1 MPQQVDPNQGLSA
14 AQVAQRQAAG
24 QVNQAVA
31 PPVRTVKQIISANV
45 FTYFNLIFVVLT
57 VLLCVVQSFRNL
69 TFLPI
74 IIANTLIGIF
84 QEVRAKKILD
94 ELTMLNV
101 PHATVIRAGQRQQIA
116 VDQLVLDD
124 IVVYQTGD
132 QIAADAKV
140 CAGEVLVNE
149 ALLTGEADEIKK
161 SVGTALMSGS
171 FVVAGAC
178 RAQVTAVGAAA
189 YINQLTLAA
198 KATPHGEQSE
208 MIRSLD
214 QLIKVI
220 GVALVPLGILL
231 VWQGLAVNHE
241 SLHDSITSMVAAI
254 LGMIPEGLYLLA
266 SVALAVSASRLAK
279 QRVLLHEMKS
289 IETLARVDT
298 LCVDKTGTITENTMQ
313 VTAWQP
319 VAGQVRATVQA
330 QLTQLLSVLAPDN
343 STMQALQAAFP
354 APQPAQATAV
364 LPFTSRNKYSAARFG
379 ATTYV
384 IGAPEFVLGNSA
396 ALPPAVAA
404 ARERGQRVLVFG
416 QATGLQA
423 TQLQGPV
430 TPLAYVQLTNPVRPQ
445 APQTFAYFRQQGV
458 AVKVI
463 SGDNPATVAAVAQ
476 AAQIKGA
483 ADFVDA
489 TTLRTPAALQAAAAK
504 HTVFGRV
511 TPEQKRQLIQA
522 LQAQGHTVAMTGDG
536 VNDVLAL
543 KDADCSI
550 AMAAGSEAAI
560 HVAQVVLLDSDFACL
575 PAVVLEGRRVVNNIQ
590 RSASLF
596 LVKNL
601 FSFLMA
607 LLAVA
612 FIFTYPL
619 KPAQVSLWGLVT
631 IGLPGFF
638 LALQPNHER
647 LRGHFLTN
655 VMFLALPGGL
665 TDVIVVGMM
674 VALAQVFNL
683 TYADY
688 STVAVLLLI
697 LVGLRVLYRTCQ
709 PFDRV
714 RRLIYAGCLLALA
727 GGSLATPWLFG
738 LTWPSLRG
746 WAILGLVA
754 LTTGPILHGTTWVVS
769 RVEKWYHHQP
779 GPSSHFSSR

>member
-14 AQVAQRQAAG
+14 AQVAQRQVAG

-101 PHATVIRAGQRQQIA
+101 PHATVIRGGQRQQIA

-132 QIAADAKV
+132 QITADAKV

-319 VAGQVRATVQA
+319 VAGQARATVQA
-330 QLTQLLSVLAPDN
+330 QLTQLLSVLAADN

-364 LPFTSRNKYSAARFG
+364 LPFTSRNKYSAAQFDASG
-379 ATTYV
+379 Y
-384 IGAPEFVLGNSA
+384 
-396 ALPPAVAA
+396 
-404 ARERGQRVLVFG
+404 RG
-416 QATGLQA
+416 
-423 TQLQGPV
+423 
-430 TPLAYVQLTNPVRPQ
+430 
-445 APQTFAYFRQQGV
+445 
-458 AVKVI
+458 
-463 SGDNPATVAAVAQ
+463 
-476 AAQIKGA
+476 
-483 ADFVDA
+483 
-489 TTLRTPAALQAAAAK
+489 
-504 HTVFGRV
+504 
-511 TPEQKRQLIQA
+511 
-522 LQAQGHTVAMTGDG
+522 
-536 VNDVLAL
+536 
-543 KDADCSI
+543 
-550 AMAAGSEAAI
+550 
-560 HVAQVVLLDSDFACL
+560 
-575 PAVVLEGRRVVNNIQ
+575 
-590 RSASLF
+590 
-596 LVKNL
+596 
-601 FSFLMA
+601 
-607 LLAVA
+607 
-612 FIFTYPL
+612 
-619 KPAQVSLWGLVT
+619 
-631 IGLPGFF
+631 
-638 LALQPNHER
+638 
-647 LRGHFLTN
+647 
-655 VMFLALPGGL
+655 
-665 TDVIVVGMM
+665 
-674 VALAQVFNL
+674 
-683 TYADY
+683 
-688 STVAVLLLI
+688 
-697 LVGLRVLYRTCQ
+697 
-709 PFDRV
+709 
-714 RRLIYAGCLLALA
+714 
-727 GGSLATPWLFG
+727 
-738 LTWPSLRG
+738 
-746 WAILGLVA
+746 
-754 LTTGPILHGTTWVVS
+754 
-769 RVEKWYHHQP
+769 
-779 GPSSHFSSR
+779 

>member
-1 MPQQVDPNQGLSA
+1 MPQQVDPNQGLSV
-14 AQVAQRQAAG
+14 AQVAQHQAAG

-208 MIRSLD
+208 MIRALD

-319 VAGQVRATVQA
+319 AAGQNRETVQA
-330 QLTQLLSVLAPDN
+330 QMTQLLSVLAPDN

-384 IGAPEFVLGNSA
+384 IGAPEFVLGNSV

-416 QATGLQA
+416 QAAGLQA

-504 HTVFGRV
+504 YTVFGRV

-550 AMAAGSEAAI
+550 AMASGSEAAI

-697 LVGLRVLYRTCQ
+697 LVG
-709 PFDRV
+709 
-714 RRLIYAGCLLALA
+714 YASC
-727 GGSLATPWLFG
+727 
-738 LTWPSLRG
+738 
-746 WAILGLVA
+746 
-754 LTTGPILHGTTWVVS
+754 TGPASPLIGS
-769 RVEKWYHHQP
+769 
-779 GPSSHFSSR
+779 GA

>member
-161 SVGTALMSGS
+161 PVGATLMSGS

-208 MIRSLD
+208 MIRALD

-220 GVALVPLGILL
+220 GAALVPLGILL
-231 VWQGLAVNHE
+231 VWQGLVVNHE

-319 VAGQVRATVQA
+319 AAGQNRETVQA

-354 APQPAQATAV
+354 ALQPAQATAV

-384 IGAPEFVLGNSA
+384 IGAPEFVLGNSV

-416 QATGLQA
+416 QAAGLQT

-458 AVKVI
+458 TVKVI

-504 HTVFGRV
+504 YTVFGRV

-550 AMAAGSEAAI
+550 AMASGSEAAI

-665 TDVIVVGMM
+665 TDVMVVGMM

-746 WAILGLVA
+746 WVILGLVA
-754 LTTGPILHGTTWVVS
+754 LTTGPILHGTTWMVS
-769 RVEKWYHHQP
+769 RVEKWYHHHH
-779 GPSSHFSSR
+779 GPAAH

>member
-31 PPVRTVKQIISANV
+31 PPVRTAKQIISANV

-161 SVGTALMSGS
+161 PVGATLMSGS

-241 SLHDSITSMVAAI
+241 SLHDSIISMVAAI

-319 VAGQVRATVQA
+319 AAGQNRETVQA
-330 QLTQLLSVLAPDN
+330 QMTQLLSVLAPDN

-379 ATTYV
+379 ATAYV
-384 IGAPEFVLGNSA
+384 IGAPEFVLGNSV
-396 ALPPAVAA
+396 ALPSAVAA

-416 QATGLQA
+416 QAAGLQT

-430 TPLAYVQLTNPVRPQ
+430 TPLAYVQLTNPVRP
-445 APQTFAYFRQQGV
+445 
-458 AVKVI
+458 
-463 SGDNPATVAAVAQ
+463 Q

-550 AMAAGSEAAI
+550 AMASGSEAAI

>member
-319 VAGQVRATVQA
+319 VAGQARATVQA

-384 IGAPEFVLGNSA
+384 IGAPEFVLGNSV

-416 QATGLQA
+416 QAAGLQA

-504 HTVFGRV
+504 YTVFGRV

-754 LTTGPILHGTTWVVS
+754 LTTGPILHGTTWMVS
-769 RVEKWYHHQP
+769 RVEKWYHHHH
-779 GPSSHFSSR
+779 GPAAH

>member
-1 MPQQVDPNQGLSA
+1 MLQQVDPNQGLSA

-214 QLIKVI
+214 RLIKVI

-231 VWQGLAVNHE
+231 VWQGLTVNHE

-313 VTAWQP
+313 VMAWQP
-319 VAGQVRATVQA
+319 AAGQVRATVQA
-330 QLTQLLSVLAPDN
+330 QMTQLLSVLAPDN

-384 IGAPEFVLGNSA
+384 IGAPEFVLGNSV
-396 ALPPAVAA
+396 ALPSAVAA

-416 QATGLQA
+416 QAAGLQT

-504 HTVFGRV
+504 YTVFGRV

-674 VALAQVFNL
+674 VALTQVFNL

-714 RRLIYAGCLLALA
+714 RRLIYAGCLLALHLIFPA
-727 GGSLATPWLFG
+727 GSQ
-738 LTWPSLRG
+738 SRG
-746 WAILGLVA
+746 R
-754 LTTGPILHGTTWVVS
+754 S
-769 RVEKWYHHQP
+769 
-779 GPSSHFSSR
+779 

>member
-1 MPQQVDPNQGLSA
+1 M
-14 AQVAQRQAAG
+14 
-24 QVNQAVA
+24 
-31 PPVRTVKQIISANV
+31 
-45 FTYFNLIFVVLT
+45 
-57 VLLCVVQSFRNL
+57 
-69 TFLPI
+69 
-74 IIANTLIGIF
+74 
-84 QEVRAKKILD
+84 
-94 ELTMLNV
+94 
-101 PHATVIRAGQRQQIA
+101 
-116 VDQLVLDD
+116 
-124 IVVYQTGD
+124 
-132 QIAADAKV
+132 
-140 CAGEVLVNE
+140 
-149 ALLTGEADEIKK
+149 
-161 SVGTALMSGS
+161 
-171 FVVAGAC
+171 
-178 RAQVTAVGAAA
+178 
-189 YINQLTLAA
+189 
-198 KATPHGEQSE
+198 
-208 MIRSLD
+208 
-214 QLIKVI
+214 
-220 GVALVPLGILL
+220 
-231 VWQGLAVNHE
+231 
-241 SLHDSITSMVAAI
+241 
-254 LGMIPEGLYLLA
+254 
-266 SVALAVSASRLAK
+266 
-279 QRVLLHEMKS
+279 
-289 IETLARVDT
+289 
-298 LCVDKTGTITENTMQ
+298 
-313 VTAWQP
+313 
-319 VAGQVRATVQA
+319 
-330 QLTQLLSVLAPDN
+330 
-343 STMQALQAAFP
+343 
-354 APQPAQATAV
+354 
-364 LPFTSRNKYSAARFG
+364 
-379 ATTYV
+379 

-504 HTVFGRV
+504 YTVFGRV

-550 AMAAGSEAAI
+550 AMASGSEAAI

-746 WAILGLVA
+746 WVILGLVA
-754 LTTGPILHGTTWVVS
+754 LTTGPILHGTTWMVS
-769 RVEKWYHHQP
+769 RVEKWYHHHH
-779 GPSSHFSSR
+779 GPAAH

>member
-116 VDQLVLDD
+116 VGQLVLDD

-140 CAGEVLVNE
+140 CTGEVLVNE

-161 SVGTALMSGS
+161 PVGATLMSGS

-319 VAGQVRATVQA
+319 AAGQNRETVQA
-330 QLTQLLSVLAPDN
+330 QMTQLLSVLAPDN

-384 IGAPEFVLGNSA
+384 IGAPEFVLGNSV

-416 QATGLQA
+416 QAAGLQA

-504 HTVFGRV
+504 YTVFGRV

-550 AMAAGSEAAI
+550 AMASGSEAAI

-746 WAILGLVA
+746 WVILGLVA
-754 LTTGPILHGTTWVVS
+754 LTTGPILHGTTWMVS
-769 RVEKWYHHQP
+769 RVEKWYHHHH
-779 GPSSHFSSR
+779 GPAAH

>member
-24 QVNQAVA
+24 QVNQAVT

-116 VDQLVLDD
+116 VGELVLDD

-140 CAGEVLVNE
+140 CTGEVLVNE

-161 SVGTALMSGS
+161 PVGATLMSGS

-319 VAGQVRATVQA
+319 AAGQNRETVQA
-330 QLTQLLSVLAPDN
+330 QMTQLLSVLAPDN

-384 IGAPEFVLGNSA
+384 IGAPEFVLGNSV

-416 QATGLQA
+416 QAAGLQA

-504 HTVFGRV
+504 YTVFGRV

-550 AMAAGSEAAI
+550 AMASGSEAAI

-746 WAILGLVA
+746 WVILGLVA
-754 LTTGPILHGTTWVVS
+754 LTTGPILHGTTWMVS
-769 RVEKWYHHQP
+769 RVEKWYHHHH
-779 GPSSHFSSR
+779 GPAAH

>member
-14 AQVAQRQAAG
+14 AQVAQRQVAG

-116 VDQLVLDD
+116 VGELVLDD

-140 CAGEVLVNE
+140 CTGEVLVNE

-161 SVGTALMSGS
+161 PVGATLMSGS

-319 VAGQVRATVQA
+319 AAGQNRETVQA
-330 QLTQLLSVLAPDN
+330 QMTQLLSVLAPDN

-384 IGAPEFVLGNSA
+384 IGAPEFVLGNSV

-416 QATGLQA
+416 QAAGLQA

-504 HTVFGRV
+504 YTVFGRV

-550 AMAAGSEAAI
+550 AMASGSEAAI

-746 WAILGLVA
+746 WVILGLVA
-754 LTTGPILHGTTWVVS
+754 LTTGPILHGTTWMVS
-769 RVEKWYHHQP
+769 RVEKWYHHHH
-779 GPSSHFSSR
+779 GPAAH

>member
-116 VDQLVLDD
+116 VAQLVLDD

-208 MIRSLD
+208 MIRALD

-319 VAGQVRATVQA
+319 AAGQNRETVQA
-330 QLTQLLSVLAPDN
+330 QMTQLLSVLAPDN

-384 IGAPEFVLGNSA
+384 IGAPEFVLGNSV

-416 QATGLQA
+416 QAAGLQA

-483 ADFVDA
+483 TDFVDA

-504 HTVFGRV
+504 YTVFGRV

-655 VMFLALPGGL
+655 VMFLALPGSL
-665 TDVIVVGMM
+665 TDVMVVGMM

-769 RVEKWYHHQP
+769 RVEKWYHHHH
-779 GPSSHFSSR
+779 GPAAH

>member
-1 MPQQVDPNQGLSA
+1 M
-14 AQVAQRQAAG
+14 
-24 QVNQAVA
+24 
-31 PPVRTVKQIISANV
+31 
-45 FTYFNLIFVVLT
+45 
-57 VLLCVVQSFRNL
+57 
-69 TFLPI
+69 
-74 IIANTLIGIF
+74 
-84 QEVRAKKILD
+84 
-94 ELTMLNV
+94 
-101 PHATVIRAGQRQQIA
+101 
-116 VDQLVLDD
+116 
-124 IVVYQTGD
+124 
-132 QIAADAKV
+132 
-140 CAGEVLVNE
+140 
-149 ALLTGEADEIKK
+149 
-161 SVGTALMSGS
+161 
-171 FVVAGAC
+171 
-178 RAQVTAVGAAA
+178 
-189 YINQLTLAA
+189 
-198 KATPHGEQSE
+198 
-208 MIRSLD
+208 
-214 QLIKVI
+214 
-220 GVALVPLGILL
+220 
-231 VWQGLAVNHE
+231 
-241 SLHDSITSMVAAI
+241 
-254 LGMIPEGLYLLA
+254 
-266 SVALAVSASRLAK
+266 
-279 QRVLLHEMKS
+279 
-289 IETLARVDT
+289 
-298 LCVDKTGTITENTMQ
+298 
-313 VTAWQP
+313 
-319 VAGQVRATVQA
+319 
-330 QLTQLLSVLAPDN
+330 
-343 STMQALQAAFP
+343 
-354 APQPAQATAV
+354 
-364 LPFTSRNKYSAARFG
+364 
-379 ATTYV
+379 
-384 IGAPEFVLGNSA
+384 
-396 ALPPAVAA
+396 
-404 ARERGQRVLVFG
+404 
-416 QATGLQA
+416 
-423 TQLQGPV
+423 
-430 TPLAYVQLTNPVRPQ
+430 TNPVRPQ

-504 HTVFGRV
+504 YMVFGRV

>member
-24 QVNQAVA
+24 QVNQAVT

-116 VDQLVLDD
+116 VAQLVLDD

-132 QIAADAKV
+132 QIAADAKA

-319 VAGQVRATVQA
+319 VAGQARATVQA
-330 QLTQLLSVLAPDN
+330 QLTKLLSVLAPDN

-384 IGAPEFVLGNSA
+384 IGAPEFVLGNSV

-416 QATGLQA
+416 QAAGLQA

-550 AMAAGSEAAI
+550 AMASGSEAAI

-714 RRLIYAGCLLALA
+714 RRLIYAGGLLALA

-754 LTTGPILHGTTWVVS
+754 LTTGPILHGTTWMVS
-769 RVEKWYHHQP
+769 RVEKWYHHHH
-779 GPSSHFSSR
+779 GPAAH

>member
-116 VDQLVLDD
+116 VGELVLDD

-132 QIAADAKV
+132 QIAADAKA

-319 VAGQVRATVQA
+319 AAGQARATVQA
-330 QLTQLLSVLAPDN
+330 QMTQLLSVLAPDN

-354 APQPAQATAV
+354 AAQPAQATAV

-384 IGAPEFVLGNSA
+384 IGAPEFVLGNSV

-416 QATGLQA
+416 QAAGLQA

-504 HTVFGRV
+504 YTVFGRV

-550 AMAAGSEAAI
+550 AMASGSEAAI

-746 WAILGLVA
+746 WVILGLVA
-754 LTTGPILHGTTWVVS
+754 LTTGPILHGTTWMVS
-769 RVEKWYHHQP
+769 RVEKWYHHHH
-779 GPSSHFSSR
+779 GPAAH